1 MNRTRKNRAFKAPAV
16 ISAVAVGAAASAIAI
31 AVPAGAADSQAP
43 LRGADAS
50 TAIDGQ
56 YIVVM
61 KKQGASDV
69 AKSEAKSVRGDAR
82 SAGGDVRSVFDK
94 TLNGFSATLDKD
106 ALAEVRSNPDVAYV
120 QANHRYT
127 TQGDQADPTWGLDR
141 IDQAALPLDKNYHYE
156 QTGKGVTAYIIDTG
170 VATDHSEFTG
180 RIGEGFDA
188 VDGDTDPADGNGH
201 GTHVAGTVAGTTY
214 GVAKEATI
222 VPVRVLDDQGSGTTE
237 GVVAGIEWVTEN
249 HTDGPAV
256 ANMSLGGGADTALDA
271 AVQASI
277 ADGVTYAV
285 AAGNDYAAD
294 ACDSSPAA
302 VPEAITVGATD
313 NTDAAADFSNIGE
326 CLDIFAPGVDITSSW
341 NDGATNT
348 ISGTSM
354 ATPHVAG
361 AAALFLEA
369 NPSATPA
376 DVASGLTGAA
386 TPDVVTNPGTGS
398 PNLLLSN
405 LF

>member
-1 MNRTRKNRAFKAPAV
+1 MNRTIKNRAFKAPAV
-16 ISAVAVGAAASAIAI
+16 ISAVAVGAAASAIAFT
-31 AVPAGAADSQAP
+31 VPAGAADSPAP

-50 TAIDGQ
+50 TAIEGE

-61 KKQGASDV
+61 EKQGRSDV
-69 AKSEAKSVRGDAR
+69 AKSEAKSVRSDAR
-82 SAGGDVRSVFDK
+82 DAGGDVREVFN
-94 TLNGFSATLDKD
+94 TAFNGFSASLDKD
-106 ALAEVRSNPDVAYV
+106 ALDEVRSNPDVAYV

-141 IDQAALPLDKNYHYE
+141 VDQAALPLDKNYHYE
-156 QTGKGVTAYIIDTG
+156 QTGAGVTAYIIDTG
-170 VATDHSEFTG
+170 VATDHSEFSG

-188 VDGDTDPADGNGH
+188 VDGDTDPTDGNGH

-214 GVAKEATI
+214 GLAKEATI

-256 ANMSLGGGADTALDA
+256 ANMSLGGGNDAALDA

-285 AAGNDYAAD
+285 AAGNESSD
-294 ACDSSPAA
+294 ACGSSPAA

-313 NTDAAADFSNIGE
+313 NADAAADFSNTGE
-326 CLDIFAPGVDITSSW
+326 CLDIFAPGVDITSAW
-341 NDGATNT
+341 NDGSTNT

-376 DVASGLTGAA
+376 DVATGLTGAGV
-386 TPDVVTNPGTGS
+386 PDVVTNPGTGS
-398 PNLLLSN
+398 PNLLLTT

>member
-1 MNRTRKNRAFKAPAV
+1 MNRTKKNRAIKAPAV
-16 ISAVAVGAAASAIAI
+16 ISAVAVGAAASAIAFT
-31 AVPAGAADSQAP
+31 VPAGAADSQAP
-43 LRGADAS
+43 LRGENAS

-61 KKQGASDV
+61 KKQGGSDV
-69 AKSEAKSVRGDAR
+69 ATTEAKSVRSDAR
-82 SAGGDVRSVFDK
+82 SAGGDVRTVFDK
-94 TLNGFSATLDKD
+94 AFNGFSATLDKD

-141 IDQAALPLDKNYHYE
+141 VDQAELPLDKNYHYD

-170 VATDHSEFTG
+170 VATDHPEFEG

-188 VDGDTDPADGNGH
+188 VDGDTDPTDGNGH

-214 GVAKEATI
+214 GLAKEATI

-256 ANMSLGGGADTALDA
+256 ANMSLGGGADTALDQ

-285 AAGNDYAAD
+285 AAGNESAD
-294 ACDSSPAA
+294 ACGSSPAA

-313 NTDAAADFSNIGE
+313 DADAAADFSNTGE
-326 CLDIFAPGVDITSSW
+326 CLDIFAPGVDITSAW
-341 NDGATNT
+341 NDGSTNT

-369 NPSATPA
+369 NPTADPA
-376 DVASGLTGAA
+376 AVAEGLTGAA
-386 TPDVVTNPGTGS
+386 TPDVVTNPGEGS
-398 PNLLLSN
+398 PNLLLTN